1 MVNSQHEAI
10 PFSETHPQAVYSL
23 KTKTRKAATIVR
35 VLRDY
40 FGPDLS
46 LCSVLDVGCST
57 GIIAGLLSE
66 HVQEVY
72 GIDRDE
78 PAIRYAKRN
87 FQKDTVTFHVAS
99 AMDMP
104 FPDRRFH
111 VVICAHIY
119 EHVSN
124 PAKMMAEIHRV
135 LKPKGVCYFAAGNR
149 INLMEPHHRLPFLS
163 VLPRPLAHIYMR
175 ASGKGSRYPEKHLS
189 YWGLRRLI
197 REFYRIDYTRKIIEQ
212 AAAFSAEYMI
222 QPDTLK
228 ARFAGWI
235 VRHAYW
241 LCPGYVWL
249 LRKDN

>member
-1 MVNSQHEAI
+1 MKGGHSEQRS
-10 PFSETHPQAVYSL
+10 FSEVHPAAVYGREGR
-23 KTKTRKAATIVR
+23 TRKAATIIQ

-40 FGPDLS
+40 FGDDLQSFS
-46 LCSVLDVGCST
+46 LLDVGCSA
-57 GIIAGLLSE
+57 GIIDDFLSD
-66 HVQEVY
+66 HVGEIA
-72 GIDRDE
+72 GIDTDQ
-78 PAIRYAKRN
+78 PAIQYAKAN
-87 FQKDTVTFHVAS
+87 SGKDHVSFCVGS
-99 AMDMP
+99 AMDIP
-104 FPDRRFH
+104 FMDRRFD
-111 VVICAHIY
+111 VVVCAHIY

-124 PAKMMAEIHRV
+124 PYRMMAEIHRV
-135 LKPKGVCYFAAGNR
+135 LKPGGVCYFAAGNR

-197 REFYRIDYTRKIIEQ
+197 RQFYRIDYTRKIIEQ

-228 ARFAGWI
+228 TRFAGWI

-249 LRKDN
+249 LKKTD